1 MHTLSTRTLSALA
14 YDRGEEYDPSQP
26 IATDLLETLSLVEH
40 AAPVIGEDGPYEQA
54 RRRRR
59 ERHQHPVAVS
69 AQVVVQKRTCYV
81 VFRGQQDG
89 GLGGVGHESSSI
101 CEVGAAADR

>member
-1 MHTLSTRTLSALA
+1 MHTLSTRTLAALA

-59 ERHQHPVAVS
+59 ERQQLSRIPEWFS
-69 AQVVVQKRTCYV
+69 AQ
-81 VFRGQQDG
+81 D
-89 GLGGVGHESSSI
+89 LI
-101 CEVGAAADR
+101 AAPWETGEQRFA